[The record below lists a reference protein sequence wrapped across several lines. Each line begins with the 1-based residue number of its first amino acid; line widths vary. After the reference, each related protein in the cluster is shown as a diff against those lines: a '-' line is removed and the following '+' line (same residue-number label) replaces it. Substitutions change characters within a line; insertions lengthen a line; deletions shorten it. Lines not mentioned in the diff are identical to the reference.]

1 MIRGRYVLGK
11 NRIDLSNLDNFKKLF
26 KSTGIDHVYRASSEE
41 TTFSL
46 SLKAINK
53 IKKQINLSKIESII
67 FISQSPTSTIP
78 PTSSLVH
85 KSLKLPL
92 NCFTLDMI
100 QGCSAF
106 PYAFFFANR
115 YIKEKIFKNCL
126 IISAEV
132 YGKYIDA
139 KNRSCHPIFS
149 DAASVIYIDNK
160 SPIDILSEVY
170 FADGEGCDKLFLNNN
185 KKLFMDG
192 PAVFDFTSKIV
203 PKAIKKLL
211 NTAKISIDEIDSFYI
226 HQASKIV
233 IDNIQQKLNIPRKK
247 IIKSAEK
254 FGNTVSSTIP
264 ILISEMLI
272 KKKIKKKK
280 LIMILGF
287 GVGYSLSGG
296 VFRFV

>member
-1 MIRGRYVLGK
+1 MIAGRYVFGK
-11 NRIDLSNLDNFKKLF
+11 KRIDLSNLDNFKKLF

-53 IKKQINLSKIESII
+53 IKKDINLTKIQSII

-78 PTSSLVH
+78 PTSSLIH

-106 PYAFFFANR
+106 PYAFFLANR

-132 YGKYIDA
+132 YGKYININ
-139 KNRSCHPIFS
+139 NRSCHAIFS
-149 DAASVIYIDNK
+149 DAASVIYIDDK

-170 FADGEGCDKLFLNNN
+170 FADGEGSNKLFLNNN

-192 PAVFDFTSKIV
+192 AAVFDFTNKIV
-203 PKAIKKLL
+203 PKAILKLL
-211 NTAKISIDEIDSFYI
+211 NTAKIRIDEIDSFYI

-233 IDNIQQKLNIPRKK
+233 IDNIQQKLNIPKKK
-247 IIKSAEK
+247 IVESRKK

-264 ILISEMLI
+264 ILISDMLI

-296 VFRFV
+296 VFKFV